1 MIYSIRGTVVHP
13 PPPQIVVECGGVGYQ
28 CSTTN
33 QTIAKLPKEQKQVLI
48 YTYLQVREDAVNL
61 FGFYDLNELSCFKML
76 ISVSG
81 VGPKAA
87 LAILSDCTPEKFAL
101 CVASG
106 DYKTLTRSQG
116 IGPKIAQRIVLEL
129 KDKISN
135 EQLTQAVSEGP
146 VSIDLDASNVSEAIG
161 ALVVLGYSQSEAAAA
176 VAKLDGS
183 LPVEELIKGALKK
196 LALG

>member
-1 MIYSIRGTVVHP
+1 M
-13 PPPQIVVECGGVGYQ
+13 
-28 CSTTN
+28 
-33 QTIAKLPKEQKQVLI
+33 
-48 YTYLQVREDAVNL
+48 
-61 FGFYDLNELSCFKML
+61 
-76 ISVSG
+76 
-81 VGPKAA
+81 
-87 LAILSDCTPEKFAL
+87 
-101 CVASG
+101 
-106 DYKTLTRSQG
+106 
-116 IGPKIAQRIVLEL
+116 LEL

>member
-1 MIYSIRGTVVHP
+1 MFIYM
-13 PPPQIVVECGGVGYQ
+13 
-28 CSTTN
+28 
-33 QTIAKLPKEQKQVLI
+33 
-48 YTYLQVREDAVNL
+48 YLLVREVVVY
-61 FGFYDLNELSCFKML
+61 GFRWSDLNELICFKML
-76 ISVSG
+76 RSVLC

-146 VSIDLDASNVSEAIG
+146 VSIDLDASNVSEGSG
-161 ALVVLGYSQSEAAAA
+161 AWVVLGYSQSEAAAA

>member
-1 MIYSIRGTVVHP
+1 MIYSIRGTVVHTEP
-13 PPPQIVVECGGVGYQ
+13 NRIVVECAGVGYQ
-28 CSTTN
+28 CLTTN
-33 QTIAKLPKEQKQVLI
+33 RTIAKLPKEQKNVLI
-48 YTYLQVREDAVNL
+48 YTYLQVREDALTL
-61 FGFYDLNELSCFKML
+61 FGFYDLGELSCFKML
-76 ISVSG
+76 IAVSG

-87 LAILSDCTPEKFAL
+87 LSILSDITPEQFAL

-106 DYKTLTRSQG
+106 DYKTLTRSPG

-135 EQLTQAVSEGP
+135 EQLQYAVNESAAP
-146 VSIDLDASNVSEAIG
+146 VDFGSSNVAEAIG

-176 VAKLDGS
+176 VAKLDGGT
-183 LPVEELIKGALKK
+183 PVEELIKGALKK

>member
-1 MIYSIRGTVVHP
+1 MIYSIRGTVVHTEP
-13 PPPQIVVECGGVGYQ
+13 NLIVVECGGVGYQ
-28 CSTTN
+28 CLTTN
-33 QTIAKLPKEQKQVLI
+33 QTIAKLPKEQKSVLI
-48 YTYLQVREDAVNL
+48 YTYLQVREDALTL
-61 FGFYDLNELSCFKML
+61 FGFYDRNELRFFKML

-87 LAILSDCTPEKFAL
+87 LSILSDNSPERFAL

-106 DYKTLTRSQG
+106 DYKTLTRSPG

-135 EQLTQAVSEGP
+135 EQLSQVVSESAAP
-146 VSIDLDASNVSEAIG
+146 VDFGSSNVAEAIG
-161 ALVVLGYSQSEAAAA
+161 ALVVLGYSQSEAASA

-196 LALG
+196 LAMG

>member
-1 MIYSIRGTVVHP
+1 MIYSLRGTVVHTEP
-13 PPPQIVVECGGVGYQ
+13 NMIVVECGGVGYQ

-116 IGPKIAQRIVLEL
+116 IGPKIAQRILR
-129 KDKISN
+129 DQS
-135 EQLTQAVSEGP
+135 
-146 VSIDLDASNVSEAIG
+146 VSIWTPLMFQRPSALWWCWVTASRKQQQRWPNWT
-161 ALVVLGYSQSEAAAA
+161 ALCRWRN
-176 VAKLDGS
+176 
-183 LPVEELIKGALKK
+183 
-196 LALG
+196 